1 MSKMRILSAA
11 FVGIAL
17 IASGA
22 SAKSR
27 RPVAAVLPAAPV
39 LPAAVVAQIRPIIVE
54 AIAEIRPIVVAARA
68 ADRPLTPSEIMV
80 IRDVRSDTRDSI
92 NDVLVGNNLPPL
104 PERPNRPMNPR
115 AN

>member
-27 RPVAAVLPAAPV
+27 RPAAPV
-39 LPAAVVAQIRPIIVE
+39 LPAAVVAQIRPIVIE
-54 AIAEIRPIVVAARA
+54 AIAEIRPIIVAAQA
-68 ADRPLTPSEIMV
+68 AERPLTPSEIMV
-80 IRDVRSDTRDSI
+80 IRDVRADTRDSI

-104 PERPNRPMNPR
+104 PERPNRPMRPG